1 MKLPPGFSFFKTI
14 HAADERI
21 LISVDTLAAFPY
33 DGGVL
38 HGNLWV
44 SSPAGGIQVWLE
56 SNLKATGEGR
66 EMAKNLTSPM
76 IKIALPNTIGYE
88 RVAMASVSSFA
99 RLHGF
104 QADRIEDLKTV
115 VSEAAI
121 NAMQHG
127 NRGLQ
132 DAEVNIV
139 FTYREEAIRVAVMD
153 EGDGIKNTPSKP
165 DIDRI
170 MNNLD
175 PPIGFGV
182 YLIRELADEVEFNI
196 ETDKGHGLRMV
207 IRK

>member
-1 MKLPPGFSFFKTI
+1 
-14 HAADERI
+14 
-21 LISVDTLAAFPY
+21 
-33 DGGVL
+33 VL

-44 SSPAGGIQVWLE
+44 SSPAGGIQLRLK
-56 SNLKATGEGR
+56 SNLNATGDGR
-66 EMAKNLTSPM
+66 EMATNLNARM
-76 IKIALPNTIGYE
+76 IKIVLPNTIGYE
-88 RVAMASVSSFA
+88 RIAMASVASFA

-104 QADRIEDLKTV
+104 AADRIEDLKTV

-127 NRGLQ
+127 NRGRP

-139 FTYREEAIRVAVMD
+139 FTYREEAIQVAVMD
-153 EGDGIKNTPSKP
+153 EGDGIKNTTPKP

-170 MNNLD
+170 MKNID

-182 YLIRELADEVEFNI
+182 YLIRKLADEVEFNI
-196 ETDKGHGLRMV
+196 ETDRGHGLRMV

>member
-1 MKLPPGFSFFKTI
+1 MAT
-14 HAADERI
+14 
-21 LISVDTLAAFPY
+21 
-33 DGGVL
+33 
-38 HGNLWV
+38 NLN
-44 SSPAGGIQVWLE
+44 A
-56 SNLKATGEGR
+56 
-66 EMAKNLTSPM
+66 PM
-76 IKIALPNTIGYE
+76 IKIVLPNMIGYE
-88 RVAMASVSSFA
+88 RIAMASVVSFA

-104 QADRIEDLKTV
+104 PADRIEDLKTV

-127 NRGLQ
+127 NRGRP
-132 DAEVNIV
+132 DAEVNID
-139 FTYREEAIRVAVMD
+139 FTYREEAIQVAVMD
-153 EGDGIKNTPSKP
+153 EGDGIKNTPPKP

-196 ETDKGHGLRMV
+196 ETDRGHGLRMV

>member
-1 MKLPPGFSFFKTI
+1 M
-14 HAADERI
+14 
-21 LISVDTLAAFPY
+21 
-33 DGGVL
+33 
-38 HGNLWV
+38 
-44 SSPAGGIQVWLE
+44 AGGIQVRLE
-56 SNLKATGEGR
+56 SNLNATAEGR
-66 EMAKNLTSPM
+66 EMATNLNAGM

-88 RVAMASVSSFA
+88 RIAMASVASFA

-104 QADRIEDLKTV
+104 PADRIEDLKTV

-127 NRGLQ
+127 NRGRP

-139 FTYREEAIRVAVMD
+139 LTYREEAIRVAVMD
-153 EGDGIKNTPSKP
+153 EGDGIKNTPFKP